1 MVTDEKLLKISYDID
16 EFLMSEVLKHDIS
29 PITLSGII
37 MARLVRMNESAKT
50 DNDFYEL
57 LNTVSAKDHLKPDM
71 RTLQ

>member
-1 MVTDEKLLKISYDID
+1 
-16 EFLMSEVLKHDIS
+16 MSEVLKHDIS